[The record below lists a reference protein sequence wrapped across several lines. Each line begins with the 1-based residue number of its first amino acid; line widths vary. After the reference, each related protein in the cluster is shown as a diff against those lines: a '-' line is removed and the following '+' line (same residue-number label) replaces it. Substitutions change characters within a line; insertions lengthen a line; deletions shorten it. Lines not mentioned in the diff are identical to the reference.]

1 MGQGWV
7 GNCKS
12 RKMGC
17 PRGSRP
23 ITGGQVA
30 CNRGLGR
37 ATGGQVARN
46 WGLGRATE
54 GSVARNRGLGR
65 TTEGSVT
72 RNRGLGRATEGSVIR
87 NRGLGRTTD
96 GPMGVHWRAS
106 AVAGRRTR
114 HGTSGAGRE
123 REWDAGRREVGNGA
137 EPRQR
142 TGWEPGIVLTH
153 WVGGS
158 ALTVTIRTRCLCT
171 FMTSRLGSA
180 TLRNTNSNNR
190 TNFGDQFSERGGYG
204 KTFLQENEARDQCP
218 MSKVQCPRRG

>member
-54 GSVARNRGLGR
+54 GSV
-65 TTEGSVT
+65 T
-72 RNRGLGRATEGSVIR
+72 RNRGLGSATEGLV
-87 NRGLGRTTD
+87 
-96 GPMGVHWRAS
+96 GVHWGAG
-106 AVAGRRTR
+106 AVARRRTR
-114 HGTSGAGRE
+114 HGTGGAGRE
-123 REWDAGRREVGNGA
+123 RERVAGRREVGNGA

>member
-54 GSVARNRGLGR
+54 GSVVRNWAS
-65 TTEGSVT
+65 GS
-72 RNRGLGRATEGSVIR
+72 ATEGPV
-87 NRGLGRTTD
+87 
-96 GPMGVHWRAS
+96 GVHWGAG

-123 REWDAGRREVGNGA
+123 RERVAGRREVGNGA

-171 FMTSRLGSA
+171 FTTSRLGSA

-190 TNFGDQFSERGGYG
+190 TNFGSEFSASG
-204 KTFLQENEARDQCP
+204 A
-218 MSKVQCPRRG
+218 